1 MEMESLDVKNI
12 IEINQIRKIISGS
25 PNLLK
30 VLDEI
35 IKVANIRL
43 NDEKPNRVSF
53 PIEENTEPNLSD
65 HSSDDDDLNES

>member
-1 MEMESLDVKNI
+1 MESLDVKNI
-12 IEINQIRKIISGS
+12 IEINQIRKILSGS

-43 NDEKPNRVSF
+43 NDEKPNRVPF
-53 PIEENTEPNLSD
+53 PIEKNTEPNLSD